1 MKTTRALILSA
12 TTLLV
17 LLAAA
22 LPAFAAETPDQK
34 SQLITR
40 SPHHVVGAV
49 ILAALGVIVLA
60 AIGNAVRQLRGER
73 SQADGRFRWR

>member
-1 MKTTRALILSA
+1 MKTTRALLLSA

-17 LLAAA
+17 LVASA
-22 LPAFAAETPDQK
+22 LPVLAAETADEK

-40 SPHHVVGAV
+40 SPHHVVGSL
-49 ILAALGVIVLA
+49 ILLALGVIVVA
-60 AIGNAVRQLRGER
+60 AVGNAIRQLRGER